1 MIRPLNTSL
10 ALLLGLTLLALPAA
24 PVLARPGDGD
34 EAVGRIVTLDGE
46 LRLRRAD
53 AGTIE
58 LDDRRST
65 QRAPVLEGDRL
76 RSGPGSRIDIALGA
90 DRLRLDENSV
100 VTVVRLDA
108 RHVDLWLE
116 RGRIA
121 VLLRGDDDPA
131 RWRIRS
137 SVGAHLPLGPGLFR
151 VDAPEDERGRAGASA
166 TAWRSAMRIE
176 TDEDTLQ
183 LPPGRRAEPDGRG
196 GWRLGLPQADR
207 FARWAMSEGGD
218 SRGTGRAL
226 ARAPVDLPP
235 DLEGADQLDR
245 NGRWEQSTEWGWLW
259 VPRVGLSW
267 EPFHQG
273 LWRRTDSGWI
283 WVDDAPWGVATYR
296 HGRWLR
302 WDGRWAWMP
311 GPPVRYVEPVAPI
324 APVPEVVVP
333 PRVVVRPAPPP
344 MVIETRPAPPVR
356 EVAPPVTVV
365 RPWAPETPRWNAPVE
380 PPVRQAPP
388 RPDRRAHEEPQA
400 PQAPA
405 TPAGPPDEL
414 RRSRRAL

>member
-24 PVLARPGDGD
+24 PVLARSGDGD

-137 SVGAHLPLGPGLFR
+137 SVGTHLPLGPGLFR

-196 GWRLGLPQADR
+196 GWRLGLPQG
-207 FARWAMSEGGD
+207 ARSPARRSTCRPTSRAPTSSTATDAGSSRPNGAGCGCRVSACRGSPSTRACGAAPTAAGSGSTTRPGAWRPTGTGAGCAGTAAGPGCRARRCAMS
-218 SRGTGRAL
+218 SR
-226 ARAPVDLPP
+226 
-235 DLEGADQLDR
+235 
-245 NGRWEQSTEWGWLW
+245 S
-259 VPRVGLSW
+259 
-267 EPFHQG
+267 
-273 LWRRTDSGWI
+273 
-283 WVDDAPWGVATYR
+283 
-296 HGRWLR
+296 
-302 WDGRWAWMP
+302 
-311 GPPVRYVEPVAPI
+311 
-324 APVPEVVVP
+324 
-333 PRVVVRPAPPP
+333 
-344 MVIETRPAPPVR
+344 
-356 EVAPPVTVV
+356 
-365 RPWAPETPRWNAPVE
+365 
-380 PPVRQAPP
+380 
-388 RPDRRAHEEPQA
+388 
-400 PQAPA
+400 
-405 TPAGPPDEL
+405 
-414 RRSRRAL
+414 RRSRRFRRSWCRRVSWCGRPRRRW